1 VSSKKVFQFLYRKGR
16 KYETC
21 QKNLRQHFQFND
33 VLQKSFNRAG
43 LVEKAD
49 LDFVQMI
56 YGVEVF

>member
-1 VSSKKVFQFLYRKGR
+1 MKRVKKISIN
-16 KYETC
+16 T
-21 QKNLRQHFQFND
+21 FND